1 MLCFLT
7 SVCRQNGHGGIDR
20 PHVLAGPVVI
30 HLTASGDLERLGKS
44 FAPGTRWEMDM
55 FYTWTWH
62 DLAVSCLADGKQSNY
77 TKKEITVWVLS
88 FDHPDFFV
96 SCSVVFGFAFILK
109 PTRLLVV

>member
-77 TKKEITVWVLS
+77 TKI
-88 FDHPDFFV
+88 FFV